1 MWKKTHS
8 ESSKKWRYGVIFEW
22 KRLIF
27 LHTECDFFLTCFID
41 FYRPFKSGAHSRSL
55 STQNPVESTNSSDLS
70 KKQKDFLLHS
80 SLFRGR
86 GVVLPKEKPRGTQPA
101 SECRPTRAGDLARE
115 LAGESWLAGW
125 LAGWVGGWL
134 AGELAG
140 ELGLASPKNLAIF
153 SIFGDF
159 LLRSRLIWWCFSKS
173 GFSAS
178 RREATFWKASSN

>member
-1 MWKKTHS
+1 
-8 ESSKKWRYGVIFEW
+8 
-22 KRLIF
+22 LIF

-41 FYRPFKSGAHSRSL
+41 FYRPVKSGAHSRSL

-159 LLRSRLIWWCFSKS
+159 LLRSRLI
-173 GFSAS
+173 
-178 RREATFWKASSN
+178 